1 MRTRGRIVQDVPYV
15 RAEINSSLDDSDSHQ
30 SAATGSDSHRLST
43 AAAFAADCVSVPLWK
58 RVLDISCAFIAIP
71 SLLPMMLLIALVVKI
86 GSKGPV
92 LFKQER
98 VGLLGKRFTIFK
110 FRTMI
115 AGTGT
120 AVHEAYVTSL
130 IETNGPMTK
139 LDAHGDTRLIPFGRM
154 LRAAGL
160 DELPQLINVLRGD
173 MSLVGPR
180 PCLPNEFSK
189 YLPSQRE
196 RFRAL
201 PGLTGLWQVSG
212 KNRKTFNEMVDLDIQ
227 YVRTQSVW
235 LDLKIMLKT
244 IPVVMVEV
252 RDIQGP
258 ATPKL
263 TSRSTDQ
270 TPRG

>member
-1 MRTRGRIVQDVPYV
+1 M
-15 RAEINSSLDDSDSHQ
+15 
-30 SAATGSDSHRLST
+30 
-43 AAAFAADCVSVPLWK
+43 
-58 RVLDISCAFIAIP
+58 LDISCVLIAFP
-71 SLLPMMLLIALVVKI
+71 SLLPIMLLIAIVVKV

-98 VGLLGKRFTIFK
+98 VGLLGKRFMIFK

-160 DELPQLINVLRGD
+160 DELPQLINVLRGE
-173 MSLVGPR
+173 MSFVGPR
-180 PCLPNEFSK
+180 PCLPSEYNR
-189 YLPSQRE
+189 YLPLQRE
-196 RFRAL
+196 RFRTL

-212 KNRKTFNEMVDLDIQ
+212 KNRTTFNEMIDFDIQ
-227 YVRTQSVW
+227 YIRMRSLW

-244 IPVVMVEV
+244 IPAVIVEV
-252 RDIQGP
+252 RDIQSR
-258 ATPKL
+258 ATPTKASDAQPVANKETSLRLFGSPQPPGL
-263 TSRSTDQ
+263 TSEI
-270 TPRG
+270 